1 MLTRP
6 SFLMPL
12 LAAWVFQA
20 VTVTCGFDPSAQN
33 NLAVYWG
40 QNSINRPTGQAGAQ
54 QRLSTYCS
62 ESSVNVGPDR
72 VPIEFAPRCLAQD
85 TFPSRH
91 PFSKQPSPESRADE
105 KRIPTRQDIQAC
117 QAKGKTI
124 LLSIGGATYTEGGFR
139 SETEAVA
146 AADKVWAT
154 FGPVQAGDATTL
166 RPFGAAVVD
175 GFDLDFES
183 PLSNLL
189 PFARRLRALTTNG
202 AGGQPPRR
210 FYLTA
215 APQCFLPDAALD
227 VLLSSD
233 VVLDFV
239 MVQFYNNWCG
249 AHNFRPGVDDQPI
262 FNLAQWDA
270 WSASRTGGR
279 TKILVGV
286 PGRAGAAGSGYVDVS
301 ALAAV
306 ITYARRFASF
316 AGVMVWDAS
325 QAWANAGWLDGV
337 AAALGGGGGGQQ
349 PPVTTTATTATPTTL
364 VTSTTTGT
372 TTSSTVTPTQ
382 TGGPGVPQ
390 WGQCGG
396 RDYTG
401 PTVCQAPYK
410 CVFLSEWWS
419 SCQ

>member
-1 MLTRP
+1 MLPRP

-20 VTVTCGFDPSAQN
+20 ATVICGFSPSAQN

-40 QNSINRPTGQAGAQ
+40 QNSINRPTGQDGAQ

-62 ESSVNVGPDR
+62 ESNVNVIPLAFLNIIYNPTTVNFANAGDR
-72 VPIEFAPRCLAQD
+72 CTP
-85 TFPSRH
+85 FPGTTLLEC
-91 PFSKQPSPESRADE
+91 PE
-105 KRIPTRQDIQAC
+105 IQQDIQAC
-117 QAKGKTI
+117 QALGKTI

-139 SETEAVA
+139 SEAEAVA

-154 FGPVQAGDATTL
+154 FGPAQAGDSTAL

-189 PFARRLRALTTNG
+189 PFASRLRALTT
-202 AGGQPPRR
+202 GGTASQPARR

-227 VLLSSD
+227 VVLSSD
-233 VVLDFV
+233 VLFDFV

-249 AHNFRPGVDDQPI
+249 VHNFRPGVDDQPI

-270 WSASRTGGR
+270 WSTSHTGGR

-286 PGRAGAAGSGYVDVS
+286 PGRAGAAGSGYVDVP
-301 ALAAV
+301 ALTAI
-306 ITYARRFASF
+306 ITYARRFASL

-325 QAWANAGWLDGV
+325 QVWANPGWLDGV
-337 AAALGGGGGGQQ
+337 AVALGGGGGGQQ
-349 PPVTTTATTATPTTL
+349 PPVTTTTTTATPTTL
-364 VTSTTTGT
+364 VTSTTTRT
-372 TTSSTVTPTQ
+372 TSSSTVTPTQ
-382 TGGPGVPQ
+382 TGGPPGVPQ

-410 CVFLSEWWS
+410 CVFLSEWWA